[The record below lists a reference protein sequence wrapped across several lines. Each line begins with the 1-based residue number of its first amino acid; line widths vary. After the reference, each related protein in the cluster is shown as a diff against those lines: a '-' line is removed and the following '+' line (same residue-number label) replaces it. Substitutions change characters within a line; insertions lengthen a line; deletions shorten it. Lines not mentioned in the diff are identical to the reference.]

1 MPFVFKS
8 FYANYLILMLTQGS
22 QRISTAYK
30 KAI

>member
-22 QRISTAYK
+22 QQIPAV
-30 KAI
+30 